1 MVLRRQGQLISVDG
15 RSSKKNAPL
24 ASPRGDPSVDPNSNR
39 MQTPRASTAL
49 TPAKSREDASML
61 RSSKAAS
68 NVAVKSMK
76 VGKSGGVGLS
86 PRRVGQDLDPQILQ
100 MANHAA
106 SLRPPTSRSDISG
119 TDAAFSVLRGAAFA
133 KGDSVTV
140 DIKKQK
146 KTTTTQPP
154 LPPHVAPPPHAH
166 RKPNVRDRKN
176 EGV

>member
-1 MVLRRQGQLISVDG
+1 MR
-15 RSSKKNAPL
+15 
-24 ASPRGDPSVDPNSNR
+24 
-39 MQTPRASTAL
+39 
-49 TPAKSREDASML
+49 
-61 RSSKAAS
+61 
-68 NVAVKSMK
+68 
-76 VGKSGGVGLS
+76 
-86 PRRVGQDLDPQILQ
+86 QDLDPQILQ

-140 DIKKQK
+140 DSQKQK
-146 KTTTTQPP
+146 TTTQPP